1 MNNKWI
7 EQYPNNLNS
16 EIDSIDDS
24 TVTDLLESAVNKFS
38 SNTAFYSLNTS
49 IDYKMTSLLSKRI
62 AAYLQYLGV
71 TKDTKIAIMLPN
83 LLTYPITLFGS
94 YYCGAT
100 VININPM
107 YKSREINNILIDSE
121 AEYIFVLDKFYQELQ
136 PCIPDS
142 KIKKI
147 IVCKI
152 TDLLS
157 PFMRIVIPIVMLYK
171 KQSVSIKKQNNIVF
185 FKDIISN
192 NFSFEDILID
202 ENDVA
207 LLQYTGGTTGKSKAA
222 ILTHKNLLSNV
233 QQVSNWI
240 EPHIKQGKEIVITA
254 LPLFHIFSFT
264 VNCLTFLKFGS
275 ENVLIANPRDLDSF
289 IKVLEKKK
297 FTVIT
302 AVNTLFNLL
311 LTSKKFRDLD
321 FSNFKFSVG
330 GGMAVL
336 KDTAQKWKDVTG
348 TNITQGYGL
357 TETSPVVSINRIND
371 PFNGYIGLPV
381 QSTKIK
387 IIDDNGNILGCN
399 QAGEL
404 CVSGPQVMSGY
415 WKISNEKSKYF
426 TDDGFFMTGDIA
438 TMNDEGYL
446 KIVDRKKD
454 MIISSGYNVY
464 PNELEDYL
472 ATHPDILEAGVIGVD
487 DKNRGEYIKAFV
499 VTKNESLLSSDI
511 IAFCKNGLTEYKV
524 PKRIV
529 FIKELPKTNV
539 GKILRRELREI
550 NQSSKT
556 IK

>member
-1 MNNKWI
+1 MSDKWI

-83 LLTYPITLFGS
+83 LLTYPIALFGS

-121 AEYIFVLDKFYQELQ
+121 AEYIFVLDKFYNELQ

-142 KIKKI
+142 KLKKI

-157 PFMRIVIPIVMLYK
+157 PFMRVVIPLVMLYK
-171 KQSVSIKKQNNIVF
+171 KQSVNIKKQNNIVF
-185 FKDIISN
+185 FKDIVSN
-192 NFSFEDILID
+192 NFSFDDVLID
-202 ENDVA
+202 ENDTA

-387 IIDDNGNILGCN
+387 IIDDNGNILGPN

-404 CVSGPQVMSGY
+404 CVQGPQVMSGY
-415 WKISNEKSKYF
+415 WKNSNEKSKYF

-499 VTKNESLLSSDI
+499 VTKNKNLSSYDI
-511 IAFCKNGLTEYKV
+511 ISFCKNGLTEYKV

-539 GKILRRELREI
+539 GKILRRELRELD
-550 NQSSKT
+550 
-556 IK
+556 

>member
-100 VININPM
+100 VVNINPM
-107 YKSREINNILIDSE
+107 YKSREINDILIDSE

-136 PCIPDS
+136 PCIPGS

-157 PFMRIVIPIVMLYK
+157 PFMRVIIPIVMLYK

-202 ENDVA
+202 ENDIA

-240 EPHIKQGKEIVITA
+240 EPHIKQGQEIIITA

-289 IKVLEKKK
+289 IKVLYKKK

-311 LTSKKFRDLD
+311 LTSRKFRDLD

-336 KDTAQKWKDVTG
+336 SDTAQKWRDVTG

-357 TETSPVVSINRIND
+357 TETSPVVAINRIDD

-387 IIDDNGNILGCN
+387 IIDDDENILGCN

-404 CVSGPQVMSGY
+404 CVRGPQVMSGY
-415 WKISNEKSKYF
+415 WKISNEKNKYF
-426 TDDGFFMTGDIA
+426 TDDGFFKTGDIA
-438 TMNDEGYL
+438 TMSDEGYL

-499 VTKNESLLSSDI
+499 VTKNEHLSSSDI

-539 GKILRRELREI
+539 GKILRRELREL
-550 NQSSKT
+550 N
-556 IK
+556 

>member
-1 MNNKWI
+1 MSDKWI

-16 EIDSIDDS
+16 ELDSIDDS

-107 YKSREINNILIDSE
+107 YKSREINNILVDSE
-121 AEYIFVLDKFYQELQ
+121 AEYIFVLDKFYNELQ

-142 KIKKI
+142 KLKKI

-157 PFMRIVIPIVMLYK
+157 PFMRVVIPLVMLYK
-171 KQSVSIKKQNNIVF
+171 KQSVNIKKQNNIVF
-185 FKDIISN
+185 FKDIVSN
-192 NFSFEDILID
+192 NFSFEDVLID
-202 ENDVA
+202 ENDTA

-387 IIDDNGNILGCN
+387 IIDDDENILGCN

-404 CVSGPQVMSGY
+404 CVQGPQVMSGY
-415 WKISNEKSKYF
+415 WKISNEKNKYF
-426 TDDGFFMTGDIA
+426 TDDGFFKTGDIA

-499 VTKNESLLSSDI
+499 VSKNESLSSSDI

-524 PKRIV
+524 PKRII

-539 GKILRRELREI
+539 GKILRRKLREL
-550 NQSSKT
+550 N
-556 IK
+556 

>member
-100 VININPM
+100 VVNINPM
-107 YKSREINNILIDSE
+107 YKSREINDILIDSE

-136 PCIPDS
+136 PCIPGS

-157 PFMRIVIPIVMLYK
+157 PFMRVIIPIVMLYK

-202 ENDVA
+202 ENDIA

-240 EPHIKQGKEIVITA
+240 KPHIKQGQEIIITA

-289 IKVLEKKK
+289 IKVLGKKK

-311 LTSKKFRDLD
+311 LTSRKFRDLD

-336 KDTAQKWKDVTG
+336 SDTAQKWKDVTG

-357 TETSPVVSINRIND
+357 TETSPVVAINRIND
-371 PFNGYIGLPV
+371 PFNGYIGLPI

-387 IIDDNGNILGCN
+387 IIDDNENTLGCN

-404 CVSGPQVMSGY
+404 CVQGPQVMSGY
-415 WKISNEKSKYF
+415 WKILNERDKYF
-426 TDDGFFMTGDIA
+426 TDDGFFKTGDIA

-499 VTKNESLLSSDI
+499 VTKNESLSSSDI

-539 GKILRRELREI
+539 GKILRRELREL
-550 NQSSKT
+550 N
-556 IK
+556 

>member
-1 MNNKWI
+1 MSDKWI

-16 EIDSIDDS
+16 EINSIDDS

-121 AEYIFVLDKFYQELQ
+121 AEYIFVLDKFYHELQ

-142 KIKKI
+142 KLKKI

-152 TDLLS
+152 TDLLN
-157 PFMRIVIPIVMLYK
+157 PFMRAVIPMVMLYK
-171 KQSVSIKKQNNIVF
+171 KQSVNIKKQNNIVF
-185 FKDIISN
+185 FKDIVSN
-192 NFSFEDILID
+192 NFSFEDVLID
-202 ENDVA
+202 ENDIA

-311 LTSKKFRDLD
+311 LTSTKFRDLD

-404 CVSGPQVMSGY
+404 CVQGPQVMSGY
-415 WKISNEKSKYF
+415 WKISNEKNKYF
-426 TDDGFFMTGDIA
+426 TDDGFFKTGDIA
-438 TMNDEGYL
+438 TINDEGYL

-472 ATHPDILEAGVIGVD
+472 TTHPDILEAGVIGVD

-499 VTKNESLLSSDI
+499 VTKNESLSSSDI

-539 GKILRRELREI
+539 GKILRRKLREL
-550 NQSSKT
+550 N
-556 IK
+556 

>member
-1 MNNKWI
+1 MSDKWI

-121 AEYIFVLDKFYQELQ
+121 AEYIFVLDKFYNELQ

-142 KIKKI
+142 KLKKI

-157 PFMRIVIPIVMLYK
+157 PFMRVVIPLVMLYK
-171 KQSVSIKKQNNIVF
+171 KQSVNIKKQNNIVF
-185 FKDIISN
+185 FKDIVSN
-192 NFSFEDILID
+192 NFSFEDVLID
-202 ENDVA
+202 ENDIA

-240 EPHIKQGKEIVITA
+240 EPHIKQGQEIVITA

-404 CVSGPQVMSGY
+404 CVQGPQVMSGY
-415 WKISNEKSKYF
+415 WKISNEKNKYF

-472 ATHPDILEAGVIGVD
+472 ATHPDL
-487 DKNRGEYIKAFV
+487 
-499 VTKNESLLSSDI
+499 
-511 IAFCKNGLTEYKV
+511 
-524 PKRIV
+524 
-529 FIKELPKTNV
+529 
-539 GKILRRELREI
+539 
-550 NQSSKT
+550 
-556 IK
+556 

>member
-1 MNNKWI
+1 MSDKWI

-38 SNTAFYSLNTS
+38 SNTAFYSLNKS

-83 LLTYPITLFGS
+83 LLTYPIALFGS

-142 KIKKI
+142 KLKKI

-157 PFMRIVIPIVMLYK
+157 PFMRVLIPMVMLYK
-171 KQSVSIKKQNNIVF
+171 KQSVSIKKQNNIIF
-185 FKDIISN
+185 FEDIISN
-192 NFSFEDILID
+192 NFSFEDVLID
-202 ENDVA
+202 ENDIA

-240 EPHIKQGKEIVITA
+240 KPHIKQGQEIIITA

-289 IKVLEKKK
+289 IKVLGKKK

-311 LTSKKFRDLD
+311 LTSRKFRDLD

-336 KDTAQKWKDVTG
+336 SDTAQKWKDVTG

-357 TETSPVVSINRIND
+357 TETSPVVAINRIND
-371 PFNGYIGLPV
+371 PFNGYIGLPI

-387 IIDDNGNILGCN
+387 IIDDNENTLGCN

-404 CVSGPQVMSGY
+404 CVQGPQVMSGY
-415 WKISNEKSKYF
+415 WKILNEKNKYF
-426 TDDGFFMTGDIA
+426 TDDGFFKTGDIA

-487 DKNRGEYIKAFV
+487 DKNRGEYIKAFI
-499 VTKNESLLSSDI
+499 VTKNESLSSSDI

-539 GKILRRELREI
+539 GKILRRELREL
-550 NQSSKT
+550 N
-556 IK
+556 

>member
-1 MNNKWI
+1 MNNRWI
-7 EQYPNNLNS
+7 EQYPHDLNG

-24 TVTDLLESAVNKFS
+24 TVIDLLESAVNKFS
-38 SNTAFYSLNTS
+38 SNTAYYSLNTS

-107 YKSREINNILIDSE
+107 YKSREIYDILIDSE
-121 AEYIFVLDKFYQELQ
+121 AEYIFVLDKFYEELQ
-136 PCIPDS
+136 SCIPDS
-142 KIKKI
+142 KLKKV

-157 PFMRIVIPIVMLYK
+157 PFMRMIVPLVMLYK
-171 KQSVSIKKQNNIVF
+171 KQFVSIKKADKIVF
-185 FKDIISN
+185 FKDIVSN
-192 NFSFEDILID
+192 NFSFEDVLID
-202 ENDVA
+202 ENDTA

-222 ILTHKNLLSNV
+222 ILSHKNLLSNV

-240 EPHIKQGKEIVITA
+240 EPHIKQGQEIIITA

-275 ENVLIANPRDLDSF
+275 ENVLIANPRDLESF
-289 IKVLEKKK
+289 IKVLRKKK
-297 FTVIT
+297 FTVMT

-336 KDTAQKWKDVTG
+336 SDTAQKWRDVTG

-357 TETSPVVSINRIND
+357 TETSPVVTINRISD

-381 QSTKIK
+381 QSTEIK
-387 IIDDNGNILGCN
+387 IINDNENTLASN
-399 QAGEL
+399 QPGEL
-404 CVSGPQVMSGY
+404 CVRGPQVMSGY
-415 WKISNEKSKYF
+415 WKVANEKNKYF
-426 TDDGFFMTGDIA
+426 TDDGFFKTGDIA
-438 TMNDEGYL
+438 MMNDEGYL

-472 ATHPDILEAGVIGVD
+472 TTHPDILEAGVIGVD

-499 VTKNESLLSSDI
+499 VTKNESLSSSDI

-539 GKILRRELREI
+539 GKILRRELREL
-550 NQSSKT
+550 N
-556 IK
+556 

>member
-1 MNNKWI
+1 MSDKWI

-121 AEYIFVLDKFYQELQ
+121 AEYIFVLDKFYHELQ

-142 KIKKI
+142 KLKKI

-157 PFMRIVIPIVMLYK
+157 PFMRVLIPMVMLYK
-171 KQSVSIKKQNNIVF
+171 KQSVSIKKQNNIIF

-192 NFSFEDILID
+192 NFSFEDVLID
-202 ENDVA
+202 ENDIA

-240 EPHIKQGKEIVITA
+240 EPHIKQGQEIIITA

-289 IKVLEKKK
+289 IKVLGKKK

-311 LTSKKFRDLD
+311 LTSRKFRDLD

-336 KDTAQKWKDVTG
+336 SDTAQKWKDVTG

-357 TETSPVVSINRIND
+357 TETSPVVAINRIND

-387 IIDDNGNILGCN
+387 IIDDNENILGCN

-404 CVSGPQVMSGY
+404 CVHGPQVMSGY
-415 WKISNEKSKYF
+415 WKISNEKNKYF
-426 TDDGFFMTGDIA
+426 TDDGFFKTGDIA

-499 VTKNESLLSSDI
+499 VTKNENLSSSDI

-539 GKILRRELREI
+539 GKILRRELREL
-550 NQSSKT
+550 N
-556 IK
+556 

>member
-1 MNNKWI
+1 MSDKWI

-16 EIDSIDDS
+16 EIDCIDDS
-24 TVTDLLESAVNKFS
+24 TVTDLLESAVNKFP

-71 TKDTKIAIMLPN
+71 TKGTKIAIMLPN
-83 LLTYPITLFGS
+83 LLTYPIALFGS

-142 KIKKI
+142 KLKKI

-157 PFMRIVIPIVMLYK
+157 PFMRVLIPMVMLYK
-171 KQSVSIKKQNNIVF
+171 KQSVSIEKQNNIIF

-192 NFSFEDILID
+192 NFSFEDVLID
-202 ENDVA
+202 ENDIA

-240 EPHIKQGKEIVITA
+240 KPHIKQGQEIIITA

-289 IKVLEKKK
+289 IKVLGKKK

-311 LTSKKFRDLD
+311 LTSRKFRDLD
-321 FSNFKFSVG
+321 FTNFKFSVG

-336 KDTAQKWKDVTG
+336 SDTAQKWKDVTG

-357 TETSPVVSINRIND
+357 TETSPVVAINRIND
-371 PFNGYIGLPV
+371 PFNGYIGLPI

-387 IIDDNGNILGCN
+387 IIDDNENTLGCN

-404 CVSGPQVMSGY
+404 CVQGPQVMSGY
-415 WKISNEKSKYF
+415 WKILNEKNKYF
-426 TDDGFFMTGDIA
+426 TDDGFFKTGDIA

-499 VTKNESLLSSDI
+499 VTKNESLSSSDI

-539 GKILRRELREI
+539 GKILRRELREL
-550 NQSSKT
+550 N
-556 IK
+556 

>member
-1 MNNKWI
+1 MSDKWI

-16 EIDSIDDS
+16 EIDCIDDS
-24 TVTDLLESAVNKFS
+24 TVTDLLESAVNKFP

-83 LLTYPITLFGS
+83 LLTYPIALFGS

-142 KIKKI
+142 KLKKI

-157 PFMRIVIPIVMLYK
+157 PLMRVLIPMVMLYK
-171 KQSVSIKKQNNIVF
+171 KQSVSIEKQNNIIF

-192 NFSFEDILID
+192 NFSFEDVLID
-202 ENDVA
+202 ENDIA

-240 EPHIKQGKEIVITA
+240 KPHIKQGQEIIITA

-275 ENVLIANPRDLDSF
+275 ENVLVANPRDLDSF
-289 IKVLEKKK
+289 IKVLGKKK

-311 LTSKKFRDLD
+311 LTSRKFRDLD

-336 KDTAQKWKDVTG
+336 SDTAQKWKDVTG

-357 TETSPVVSINRIND
+357 TETSPVVAINRIND
-371 PFNGYIGLPV
+371 PFNGYIGLPI

-387 IIDDNGNILGCN
+387 IIDDNENTLGCN

-404 CVSGPQVMSGY
+404 CVQGPQVMSGY
-415 WKISNEKSKYF
+415 WKILNEKNKYF
-426 TDDGFFMTGDIA
+426 TDDGFFKTGDIA

-499 VTKNESLLSSDI
+499 VTKNESLSSSDI

-524 PKRIV
+524 PKRVV

-539 GKILRRELREI
+539 GKILRRELRELD
-550 NQSSKT
+550 
-556 IK
+556 

>member
-1 MNNKWI
+1 MNDKWI

-16 EIDSIDDS
+16 EIESIDDS

-100 VININPM
+100 VVNINPM
-107 YKSREINNILIDSE
+107 YKSREINDILIDSE

-147 IVCKI
+147 IICQI

-157 PFMRIVIPIVMLYK
+157 PFMRVLIPIVMLYK

-202 ENDVA
+202 ENDIA

-240 EPHIKQGKEIVITA
+240 EPHIKQGQEIIITA

-289 IKVLEKKK
+289 IKVLYKKK

-311 LTSKKFRDLD
+311 LTSRKFRDLD

-336 KDTAQKWKDVTG
+336 SDTAQKWRDVTG

-357 TETSPVVSINRIND
+357 TETSPVVAINRIDD

-387 IIDDNGNILGCN
+387 IIDNDENILGCN

-404 CVSGPQVMSGY
+404 CVRGPQVMSGY
-415 WKISNEKSKYF
+415 WKISNEKNKYF
-426 TDDGFFMTGDIA
+426 TDDGFFKTGDIA
-438 TMNDEGYL
+438 TMSDEGYL

-487 DKNRGEYIKAFV
+487 DRNRGEYIKAFV
-499 VTKNESLLSSDI
+499 VSKNEHLSSSDI

-539 GKILRRELREI
+539 GKILRRELRELD
-550 NQSSKT
+550 
-556 IK
+556 

>member
-1 MNNKWI
+1 MSDKWI

-121 AEYIFVLDKFYQELQ
+121 AEYIFVLDKFYHELQ

-142 KIKKI
+142 KLKKI

-157 PFMRIVIPIVMLYK
+157 PFMRVVIPMVMLYK

-185 FKDIISN
+185 FKDIVSN
-192 NFSFEDILID
+192 NFSFEDVLID
-202 ENDVA
+202 ENDIA

-240 EPHIKQGKEIVITA
+240 EPHIKQGQEIVITA

-311 LTSKKFRDLD
+311 LTSTKFRDLD

-387 IIDDNGNILGCN
+387 IIDDNGNILGSN

-404 CVSGPQVMSGY
+404 CVQGPQVMSGY
-415 WKISNEKSKYF
+415 WKISNEKNKYF
-426 TDDGFFMTGDIA
+426 TDDGFFKTGDIA

-472 ATHPDILEAGVIGVD
+472 TTHPDILEAGVIGVD

-499 VTKNESLLSSDI
+499 VTKNESLSSSDI

-539 GKILRRELREI
+539 GKILRRELREL
-550 NQSSKT
+550 N
-556 IK
+556 

>member
-1 MNNKWI
+1 MNNRWI
-7 EQYPNNLNS
+7 EQYPNNLSS

-100 VININPM
+100 VVNINPM
-107 YKSREINNILIDSE
+107 YKSREINDILIDSE

-142 KIKKI
+142 KLKKI

-171 KQSVSIKKQNNIVF
+171 KQSVSIKKQNNIIF

-202 ENDVA
+202 ENDIA

-240 EPHIKQGKEIVITA
+240 EPHIKQGQEIIITA

-289 IKVLEKKK
+289 VKVLGKKK

-311 LTSKKFRDLD
+311 LTSRKFRDLD

-336 KDTAQKWKDVTG
+336 RDTAQQWKDVTG

-357 TETSPVVSINRIND
+357 TETSPVVAINPIND

-381 QSTKIK
+381 QSTKVK
-387 IIDDNGNILGCN
+387 IIDDNENILGCN

-404 CVSGPQVMSGY
+404 CVRGPQVMSGY
-415 WKISNEKSKYF
+415 WKILNDKNKYF
-426 TDDGFFMTGDIA
+426 TDDGFFKTGDIA

-472 ATHPDILEAGVIGVD
+472 ATHPDIIEAGVIGVD

-499 VTKNESLLSSDI
+499 VTKNESLTSSDI

-539 GKILRRELREI
+539 GKILRRELREL
-550 NQSSKT
+550 N
-556 IK
+556 

>member
-1 MNNKWI
+1 MNDKWI

-100 VININPM
+100 VVNINPM
-107 YKSREINNILIDSE
+107 YKSREINDILIDSE

-157 PFMRIVIPIVMLYK
+157 PFMRVLIPIVMLYK

-202 ENDVA
+202 ENDIA

-240 EPHIKQGKEIVITA
+240 EPHIKQGQEIIITA

-289 IKVLEKKK
+289 IKVLYKKK

-311 LTSKKFRDLD
+311 LTSRKFRDLD

-336 KDTAQKWKDVTG
+336 SDTAQKWRDVTG

-357 TETSPVVSINRIND
+357 TETSPVVAINRIDD

-387 IIDDNGNILGCN
+387 IIDNDENILGCN

-404 CVSGPQVMSGY
+404 CVRGPQVMSGY
-415 WKISNEKSKYF
+415 WKISNEKNKYF
-426 TDDGFFMTGDIA
+426 TDDGFFKTGDIA
-438 TMNDEGYL
+438 TMSDEGYL

-472 ATHPDILEAGVIGVD
+472 ATHPDILEAGVIGID

-499 VTKNESLLSSDI
+499 VSKNEHLSSSDI

-539 GKILRRELREI
+539 GKILRRELREL
-550 NQSSKT
+550 N
-556 IK
+556 

>member
-1 MNNKWI
+1 MSDKWI
-7 EQYPNNLNS
+7 EKYPNNLNS
-16 EIDSIDDS
+16 EINSIDDS

-38 SNTAFYSLNTS
+38 SNMAFYSLNTS

-100 VININPM
+100 VVNINPM
-107 YKSREINNILIDSE
+107 YKSREINDILIDSQ

-142 KIKKI
+142 KLKKI

-202 ENDVA
+202 ENDIA

-222 ILTHKNLLSNV
+222 TLTHKNLLSNV

-240 EPHIKQGKEIVITA
+240 EPHIKQGQEIIITA

-289 IKVLEKKK
+289 IKVLGKKK

-311 LTSKKFRDLD
+311 LTSRKFRDLD

-336 KDTAQKWKDVTG
+336 RDTAQKWKDVTG

-357 TETSPVVSINRIND
+357 TETSPVVAINPIND

-381 QSTKIK
+381 QSTKVK
-387 IIDDNGNILGCN
+387 IIDDNENILGCN

-404 CVSGPQVMSGY
+404 CVRGPQVMSGY
-415 WKISNEKSKYF
+415 WKISNEKNKYF
-426 TDDGFFMTGDIA
+426 TDDGFFKTGDIA

-472 ATHPDILEAGVIGVD
+472 ATHPDIIEAGVIGVD
-487 DKNRGEYIKAFV
+487 DKNRGEYIKAFIV
-499 VTKNESLLSSDI
+499 SKNEDLSSTDI

-539 GKILRRELREI
+539 GKILRRELREL
-550 NQSSKT
+550 N
-556 IK
+556 